1 MSRDTLKTVDDL
13 KEGMTLSKDLFSQT
27 GTLLLKGG
35 EALTE
40 DTIAWLKRLD
50 IKAVWVQEGGGEA
63 LTEEEIERIKE
74 ELDYRFLRVKEDPL
88 MDDIRSCIFQ
98 FLTGREA

>member
-1 MSRDTLKTVDDL
+1 MARDALKTVDDL

-50 IKAVWVQEGGGEA
+50 IKAVWVKEGGREG
-63 LTEEEIERIKE
+63 LTEEEVERIKE
-74 ELDYRFLRVKEDPL
+74 ELDYRFRRVKGDPL